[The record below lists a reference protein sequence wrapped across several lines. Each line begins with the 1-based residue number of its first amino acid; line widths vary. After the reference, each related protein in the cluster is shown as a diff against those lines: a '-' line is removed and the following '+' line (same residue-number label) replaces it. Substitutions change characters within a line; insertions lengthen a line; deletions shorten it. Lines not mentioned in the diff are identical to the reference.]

1 MNYGLQL
8 YSVRDLAKV
17 NYEQA
22 LRQVAEM
29 GYAMVEPAG
38 FFGLPANEVAAM
50 LKHYGLTACST
61 PTGFQLLVD
70 DFEGQVAYHK
80 AIGCHDLILPAAPFK
95 TAEDI
100 TATVDA
106 INRWQPAL
114 EAEGIRLHYHNHSKE
129 FWKNQDGQIAQEE
142 FAARTNIL
150 FELDTF
156 WVFNAG
162 LNPLDVMEQ
171 YRDRLHFVHLKDG
184 IPQDLS
190 DPASKPVGR
199 SLGSGKAP
207 VAAVRQKAIEMGATL
222 VVESEGLDPT
232 GIEEVA
238 RCIEHLK
245 QLDAADGL

>member
-1 MNYGLQL
+1 M
-8 YSVRDLAKV
+8 
-17 NYEQA
+17 
-22 LRQVAEM
+22 
-29 GYAMVEPAG
+29 
-38 FFGLPANEVAAM
+38 
-50 LKHYGLTACST
+50 
-61 PTGFQLLVD
+61 
-70 DFEGQVAYHK
+70 
-80 AIGCHDLILPAAPFK
+80 
-95 TAEDI
+95 
-100 TATVDA
+100 
-106 INRWQPAL
+106 
-114 EAEGIRLHYHNHSKE
+114 
-129 FWKNQDGQIAQEE
+129 
-142 FAARTNIL
+142 
-150 FELDTF
+150 
-156 WVFNAG
+156 FNAG